1 MPPLPPSP
9 QLLTRVRTL
18 LNMAPYI
25 EYWPG
30 TIRARAPHAA
40 CAGRRTSTQTAM
52 LRFVSSSMPVCL
64 FVCLFVCIACRN
76 ARDLNNYFFSSLT
89 YPFLTTTRRALQYEG
104 ARTLCKHYVEKHYHQ
119 QAGSV
124 SMRHGARL
132 VSVTRCHR
140 WRAPIPMTRDKGALI
155 SVPISLSRAHAL
167 SLSLSLG
174 RTLLRNTC

>member
-1 MPPLPPSP
+1 M
-9 QLLTRVRTL
+9 QLVLAAGQERTL
-18 LNMAPYI
+18 QCS
-25 EYWPG
+25 G
-30 TIRARAPHAA
+30 SS
-40 CAGRRTSTQTAM
+40 RRLCPS
-52 LRFVSSSMPVCL
+52 VCL
-64 FVCLFVCIACRN
+64 FICLFVCIACRN

-155 SVPISLSRAHAL
+155 SVPISLSLSRAR
-167 SLSLSLG
+167 SLSLSGSHSTTEYMLMCAIPMTRLIMKVAWCHPG
-174 RTLLRNTC
+174 KQHAANAKHHL

>member
-1 MPPLPPSP
+1 M
-9 QLLTRVRTL
+9 QLVLAAGQERTL
-18 LNMAPYI
+18 QCS
-25 EYWPG
+25 G
-30 TIRARAPHAA
+30 SS
-40 CAGRRTSTQTAM
+40 RRLCPS
-52 LRFVSSSMPVCL
+52 VCL
-64 FVCLFVCIACRN
+64 FICLFVCIACRN

-155 SVPISLSRAHAL
+155 SVPISLSLA
-167 SLSLSLG
+167 
-174 RTLLRNTC
+174 RTLSISLWVALYYGIHADVRDPDDSFNNEGRLVSSWETTRCQCKTSSLTA